1 MEQAELRSYLALIY
15 QLFRRDLTERYQGS
29 MLGFAWLF
37 VQPLFMLGLYTLV
50 FSEVLQI
57 RFNAQASNIHFA
69 FYVFTGLLAFN
80 ALAEVV
86 TRSTTVMTERRDW
99 LLNTALPSWILP
111 IIPVLV
117 SVVLEGLAL
126 LVLLTALIFTSQFQV
141 LGLVF
146 YLAFWLIRILFSLA
160 AAYSLAVLGVFLRDL
175 RQLMPAFLT
184 VLLFISPLL
193 YPLELIPDSLQPLYD
208 WNPFA
213 QLVEAY
219 RAALLE
225 GSFESER
232 FGALLFVGSAALSV
246 AVWLFQSLMPRA
258 RYVL

>member
-1 MEQAELRSYLALIY
+1 MEQAELRRYLALIY
-15 QLFRRDLTERYQGS
+15 QLFRRDLTERYQGTV
-29 MLGFAWLF
+29 LGFAWLL
-37 VQPLFMLGLYTLV
+37 VQPLFMLGLYTLI
-50 FSEVLQI
+50 FSEVLQV
-57 RFNAQASNIHFA
+57 RFHAEASNTHFA
-69 FYVFTGLLAFN
+69 LYVLTGLLAFN
-80 ALAEVV
+80 ACAEVL
-86 TRSTTVMTERRDW
+86 TRSTTLITERRDW

-111 IIPVLV
+111 IIPVIV

-126 LVLLTALIFTSQFQV
+126 GVLLTALLVTGQLQA

-146 YLAFWLIRILFSLA
+146 YLAFLLIRILFSLA

-193 YPLELIPDSLQPLYD
+193 YPLELIPLGLRPLYD
-208 WNPFA
+208 WNPLA

-219 RAALLE
+219 RAALLQ
-225 GSFESER
+225 GIFEAER
-232 FGALLFVGSAALSV
+232 FGALLLVSTTALGAA
-246 AVWLFQSLMPRA
+246 AWLFQSLMPRA